1 MAAESLARIHVAG
14 AQIGYRRI
22 GKGRPLL
29 VLNGF
34 AATSADWDPSFIDG
48 LASYNE
54 LILVD
59 HRGIG
64 GSPDDGKPFD
74 IAQLADD
81 AARVIEALGFER
93 ISVLGWS
100 MGGFIA
106 QTLALENPVRV
117 NKLVLLSTDPGG
129 ADADLPRAPC
139 GHSSSTCP
147 ARLTSRRVGCCR
159 CFFRAMSPSPSTAN
173 TATSWRLRVRSY
185 LLTSSTA
192 RRRQWT
198 RGTEMVWG
206 GACEILARKRLSPR
220 AMRTS

>member
-1 MAAESLARIHVAG
+1 MPKESFEKLQVDG
-14 AQIGYRRI
+14 AQIAYRRI
-22 GKGRPLL
+22 GNGRPLM

-34 AATSADWDPSFIDG
+34 AATSADWDPSFLDR
-48 LASYNE
+48 LASSNE
-54 LILVD
+54 IVLLD
-59 HRGIG
+59 NRGIG
-64 GSPDDGKPFD
+64 RSTDNGRPFD

-81 AARVIEALGFER
+81 AARVVEALGIER

-106 QTLALENPVRV
+106 LTLAWRIRFALTSSSCYRRTREA
-117 NKLVLLSTDPGG
+117 LTQI
-129 ADADLPRAPC
+129 LPRPRC
-139 GHSSSTCP
+139 GRNSSTHP

-173 TATSWRLRVRSY
+173 TATSWRLRARGY

-198 RGTEMVWG
+198 R
-206 GACEILARKRLSPR
+206 
-220 AMRTS
+220 